1 MGVVLGLRMVV
12 KVVEKT
18 VMMVVLRMV
27 VMVVFWGKGGRGV
40 TESVELMGLVQVV
53 VAWMAG

>member
-1 MGVVLGLRMVV
+1 MGVVLVLRMVV
-12 KVVEKT
+12 KEVEKT
-18 VMMVVLRMV
+18 VMMVALMMV
-27 VMVVFWGKGGRGV
+27 VRVVFWGRGGGV